1 MLQNDENLSQMHLP
15 HKMISFLEKI
25 LNSMKKEFKSLKF
38 KIEENTLILKETSK
52 DLQQVL
58 IEYLMLPLLLLN
70 EDPEPCKNF
79 SFQFLNILEE
89 NYFHLRD
96 EWISDF
102 LIPILNGNPSKTQIT
117 IHCYIAS
124 FIPKLQIFMLN
135 ELSSLMNS
143 TLNEEIFEWI
153 LYGFYVPCLKSKSE
167 EKRKLGKDVL
177 TKYQKYLKSKNF
189 EVKFKSKQIVPIELD
204 ERKPEYQLIASVI
217 VSSLKNCESEW
228 EETLNLDKVLKYL
241 KKVNFLFKGDYIKG
255 IGDENGKLLIQY
267 FKKEKIPII
276 LSIHESEIVYKIILK
291 FFQILSTLISEDN
304 WKENQRY
311 ERFLKYIINIY
322 QELFKFLT
330 IDKKYDSFEIYSS
343 LLLNLFKIEIYQKQR
358 RKMMKFLFS
367 NRIIMDCNF
376 QYFDKNFK
384 SIIPFSINESLLSWT
399 KFLINISEQD
409 EIQKNNSKLNLIIS
423 EILKQTNWNTE
434 MKSILCHLL
443 LKPNF
448 YSKLNEE
455 NILQLKFNSSIFQ

>member
-1 MLQNDENLSQMHLP
+1 MQQNDENLSHHLP
-15 HKMISFLEKI
+15 HKLISFLEKI
-25 LNSMKKEFKSLKF
+25 LNSMKKEIKSLKY
-38 KIEENTLILKETSK
+38 KIEENSLILKETSK
-52 DLQQVL
+52 DLQQLL
-58 IEYLMLPLLLLN
+58 IEYLMLPLLLIP
-70 EDPEPCKNF
+70 EDPEPCRNF

-89 NYFHLRD
+89 NYFHMRD

-102 LIPILNGNPSKTQIT
+102 LIPILNGKPSKIQTT

-153 LYGFYVPCLKSKSE
+153 LNGFFVPCLKSKSE

-189 EVKFKSKQIVPIELD
+189 EVKFKSKQIMPMELD

-217 VSSLKNCESEW
+217 ILYLKKCESEW

-241 KKVNFLFKGDYIKG
+241 KKVDFLFKEDYING
-255 IGDENGKLLIQY
+255 MGDENGKLLMKY
-267 FKKEKIPII
+267 FKKENIPII
-276 LSIHESEIVYKIILK
+276 LSVHESEIVSKIILN
-291 FFQILSTLISEDN
+291 FFQILSTLISEDSWN
-304 WKENQRY
+304 EDGRY
-311 ERFLKYIINIY
+311 ERFLKYLINIY

-343 LLLNLFKIEIYQKQR
+343 LLSNLFKLEIYQKQR

-367 NRIIMDCNF
+367 KRIIMDCNF

>member
-1 MLQNDENLSQMHLP
+1 MQQNDENLSHHLP
-15 HKMISFLEKI
+15 HKLISFLEKI
-25 LNSMKKEFKSLKF
+25 LNSMKKEIKSLKY
-38 KIEENTLILKETSK
+38 KIEENSLILKETSK
-52 DLQQVL
+52 DLQQLL
-58 IEYLMLPLLLLN
+58 IEYLMLPLLLIP
-70 EDPEPCKNF
+70 EDPEPCRNF

-89 NYFHLRD
+89 NYFHMRD

-102 LIPILNGNPSKTQIT
+102 LIPILNGKPSKIQTT

-153 LYGFYVPCLKSKSE
+153 LNGFFVPCLKSKSE

-189 EVKFKSKQIVPIELD
+189 EVKFKSKQIMPMELD

-217 VSSLKNCESEW
+217 ILYLKKCESEW

-241 KKVNFLFKGDYIKG
+241 KKVDFLFKEDYING
-255 IGDENGKLLIQY
+255 MGDENGKLLMKY
-267 FKKEKIPII
+267 FKKENIPII
-276 LSIHESEIVYKIILK
+276 LSVHESEIVSKIILN
-291 FFQILSTLISEDN
+291 FFQILSTLISEDSWN
-304 WKENQRY
+304 EDGRY
-311 ERFLKYIINIY
+311 ERFLKYLINIY

-343 LLLNLFKIEIYQKQR
+343 LLSNLFKLEIYQKQR

-367 NRIIMDCNF
+367 KRIIMDCNF

-409 EIQKNNSKLNLIIS
+409 EIQKNNSKLNLVIS
-423 EILKQTNWNTE
+423 EILKQSNWNTE